1 MAGHNPK
8 STLYGCP
15 NHLQAIP
22 SHSECLLGLKRTK
35 HPKRHPPPT
44 LAVEMPAG
52 SHAQNTASSRFIGI
66 LGGLNEEELKKKARD
81 RMSRLRGKALDDP
94 ELAKTQ
100 AEMKRAHDATYREKH
115 KKRIQFKA
123 TLKLFDAQ
131 WKKHGG
137 PPPRPPDKPDFTQ
150 EFQWFEED
158 RWRNSMPVHLRA
170 KQSVPLRVKRDIVP
184 SGQVLAGHCPLYCPP
199 LGHVNQP
206 VWRCDSPLSFSPSMT
221 PDYYCYPPV
230 HQHRGW
236 DETLSP
242 HVWLV
247 TDPECPSPGP
257 GLYTSWHRVQAVT
270 EGRHEPVYFERQEDA
285 YPEWHFH
292 CRRGEH
298 PHPVD
303 PDPSNARPP
312 FNYEQPPSTTPQS
325 AALPSLHFAVRGG
338 ELVYNRLE
346 PAIEQYLRLSAA
358 VSTTELMATDN
369 PYKAVFFARGAG
381 EAAAELLAAG
391 RSDDN
396 NPFSTGSR
404 HVYPE
409 GHDLTRPRN
418 AILHQSVCHFPPRLR
433 RAPAGAP
440 NQVGEETSRCSGR
453 KCLLNADDLDFGRVE
468 RSGQGGEGEAKERR
482 ARASTARRAAIA
494 GALSSTP
501 KGQGG
506 MESGQGGKGKGKLVQ
521 EDDAEETDYDL
532 DGEFLKIASDWVPH
546 EDRFDPA
553 TENKPRDD
561 A

>member
-1 MAGHNPK
+1 
-8 STLYGCP
+8 
-15 NHLQAIP
+15 
-22 SHSECLLGLKRTK
+22 
-35 HPKRHPPPT
+35 
-44 LAVEMPAG
+44 
-52 SHAQNTASSRFIGI
+52 
-66 LGGLNEEELKKKARD
+66 
-81 RMSRLRGKALDDP
+81 
-94 ELAKTQ
+94 
-100 AEMKRAHDATYREKH
+100 
-115 KKRIQFKA
+115 
-123 TLKLFDAQ
+123 
-131 WKKHGG
+131 
-137 PPPRPPDKPDFTQ
+137 
-150 EFQWFEED
+150 
-158 RWRNSMPVHLRA
+158 
-170 KQSVPLRVKRDIVP
+170 
-184 SGQVLAGHCPLYCPP
+184 
-199 LGHVNQP
+199 
-206 VWRCDSPLSFSPSMT
+206 MT

-230 HQHRGW
+230 HQHPGW

-298 PHPVD
+298 PYPVD

-325 AALPSLHFAVRGG
+325 AALPGLHFAVRGG

-346 PAIEQYLRLSAA
+346 PAMEQYLRLSAA
-358 VSTTELMATDN
+358 ASTTELMATDN

-396 NPFSTGSR
+396 NPFVNSGPAVQCGSLTSSISPPTRGTSTPRATTSHDPATPSR
-404 HVYPE
+404 
-409 GHDLTRPRN
+409 
-418 AILHQSVCHFPPRLR
+418 
-433 RAPAGAP
+433 
-440 NQVGEETSRCSGR
+440 TSRCATSGPVFVEHQQR
-453 KCLLNADDLDFGRVE
+453 PPIKQEKKHPGVWDENASRTQMTSISAALNEVDR
-468 RSGQGGEGEAKERR
+468 EAKERR
-482 ARASTARRAAIA
+482 AKASTARRAAIA

-521 EDDAEETDYDL
+521 EDDGEETDYDL